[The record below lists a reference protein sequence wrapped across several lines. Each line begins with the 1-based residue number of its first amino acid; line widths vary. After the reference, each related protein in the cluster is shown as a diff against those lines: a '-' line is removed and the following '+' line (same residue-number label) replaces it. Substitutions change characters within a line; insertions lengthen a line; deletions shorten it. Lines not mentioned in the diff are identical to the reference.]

1 MAKYLALQIIEGK
14 LTYEKVMSKFLKD
27 KEEIDAFLREKGRED
42 LIPKEETIGL
52 QK

>member
-1 MAKYLALQIIEGK
+1 MIEYMASQIIKGH
-14 LTYEKVMSKFLKD
+14 LTYEKVMTKFSKH
-27 KEEIDAFLREKGRED
+27 KEEIDAYLRKEGRED